1 VGAHFPWGSVL
12 ALDPARWPPRGTMH
26 QEAVAQSCAIVAF
39 VFRCSRCDPGHSRD
53 QEGGESTELFAAV
66 SFSRAKLGAPL
77 DRRLFS
83 AEDADSARPFSDLVK
98 PLPNLVD
105 L

>member
-1 VGAHFPWGSVL
+1 M
-12 ALDPARWPPRGTMH
+12 R

-39 VFRCSRCDPGHSRD
+39 VFRCSRYDPGHSRD
-53 QEGGESTELFAAV
+53 QRGGESAELFAAA
-66 SFSRAKLGAPL
+66 SFGRAGPGAPL

-83 AEDADSARPFSDLVK
+83 AEDADSPWSFSDLVK

>member
-1 VGAHFPWGSVL
+1 
-12 ALDPARWPPRGTMH
+12 MQ

-39 VFRCSRCDPGHSRD
+39 VFRCSRYSPGHSRD

-66 SFSRAKLGAPL
+66 SFSRAQPGAPL

-83 AEDADSARPFSDLVK
+83 AEDADSARTFSDLVK
-98 PLPNLVD
+98 PLPNHVD